1 MALIVAGMG
10 IPRFKRGSVFGNGN
24 VPMTTLCLGFITFI
38 KIDVRFV
45 GLMDDIVASGVAT
58 DEYIVKHSDLIKKY
72 KDEAFDS
79 ALESVKCKYEDDIN
93 YFKKST
99 EKYYQERNKYYQEVS
114 DLKTTLKT
122 LVGYRDE

>member
-1 MALIVAGMG
+1 MALIIGGIG

-45 GLMDDIVASGVAT
+45 GLMDDIVVSGMST
-58 DEYIVKHSDLIKKY
+58 EEYIVKNSDLIKRY

-79 ALESVKCKYEDDIN
+79 SLESVKGKYEDDID
-93 YFKKST
+93 YFKRST
-99 EKYYQERNKYYQEVS
+99 EKYYQEKIKYQQEVS
-114 DLKTTLKT
+114 DLKTTIKT
-122 LVGYRDE
+122 LVEFK